1 MRHSFQ
7 NHRFSE
13 EAPARSGATAVGV
26 AILCPYGTF
35 VLPSEKSLSDADS
48 HFSGQTYTEIMS
60 VDPARTRELP
70 ALAALGR
77 DELNKAVSGIAAVHS
92 SVADTVFAGLRL
104 ALGARARPAQMAHDA
119 ISTSVY
125 SAITSTVDVAGDLAE
140 SLTVHRNGVPSETKR
155 GALAIGILD
164 GLIGDQLTAER
175 SPLAPDAAVRVNGA
189 VVPITPDG
197 LATAFPEASGH
208 LTVFLH
214 GLMETEFAWALGDR
228 PTYGARLA
236 DDLGSTEVQIRYNS
250 GRHISD
256 NGRDLAR
263 LLDDLVLLWPV
274 PVTGLTLIGHS
285 MGGLVIRSACH
296 QGVARDA
303 YWPKF
308 VRHTVCLGTPH
319 LGAPLARGVHRATA
333 ALRLWPTSR
342 PFGTL
347 LGRRSAG
354 VRDLFRGAV
363 TEEHWRDTDPEAF
376 SQPAVDYPPLME
388 GARHLYVTATVTQRP
403 DHPFGRIVGDGLVL
417 TNSGGGRDRK
427 HHLGFEVDDGFHIGG
442 AHHFTLL
449 NSDAVYD
456 WMLPLLKPRRAL
468 PPGTL

>member
-1 MRHSFQ
+1 MKVRITRHS
-7 NHRFSE
+7 
-13 EAPARSGATAVGV
+13 PV
-26 AILCPYGTF
+26 
-35 VLPSEKSLSDADS
+35 
-48 HFSGQTYTEIMS
+48 FSGQTYTEIMS
-60 VDPARTRELP
+60 ADSARTRELP

-77 DELNKAVSGIAAVHS
+77 DELNKAVAGIATVHS
-92 SVADTVFAGLRL
+92 SVADTVFTGLRVVW
-104 ALGARARPAQMAHDA
+104 GPRVRPAQMVHDA
-119 ISTSVY
+119 ISTSIY

-140 SLTVHRNGVPSETKR
+140 SLAVHNSGVPSETKR
-155 GALAIGILD
+155 GAVALGILD
-164 GLIGDQLTAER
+164 GLIGDQLTAEH
-175 SPLAPDAAVRVNGA
+175 SPLAPDIAVRVDGA
-189 VVPITPDG
+189 AVPITPDG
-197 LATAFPEASGH
+197 LATAFPEATGH
-208 LTVFLH
+208 LTIFLH
-214 GLMETEFAWALGDR
+214 GLMETEFAWERGDR
-228 PTYGARLA
+228 PTYGTRLA

-250 GRHISD
+250 GRHISE

-296 QGVARDA
+296 QGAARDA
-303 YWPKF
+303 YWPKL

-363 TEEHWRDTDPEAF
+363 TEEHWRDADPEAF

-449 NSDAVYD
+449 NDDAVYD
-456 WMLPLLKPRRAL
+456 WMLPLLRPRRAL
-468 PPGTL
+468 PRGTR